1 MKRRGPL
8 LTLAAAAVLGIVLL
22 LINISKEDEP
32 AKPAAAAQTSSVAP
46 SATDTPP
53 PATSTPAAPAAI
65 AFPANAN
72 YEAEIPTATGV
83 ITLSI
88 TVEGDKAV
96 AYACDGAKIE
106 TWLKGSAVNGVL
118 DLTGKDSKLDG
129 RHDGS
134 KVTGTL
140 VIGEKSWP
148 YEAAQVQPPAGL
160 YVYKDGD
167 TRASWIVSSDGSVT
181 GVQRGPN
188 GATSAAPGLKD
199 GTAVIDGK
207 TVTATQVSGADQNA
221 F

>member
-32 AKPAAAAQTSSVAP
+32 SKPAAAAQSSSVAP
-46 SATDTPP
+46 SATDTLP
-53 PATSTPAAPAAI
+53 PAAPAAI
-65 AFPANAN
+65 PFPANAN
-72 YEAEIPTATGV
+72 YEAEISTATGV

-106 TWLKGSAVNGVL
+106 TWLKGSAVSGVL
-118 DLTGKDSKLDG
+118 DLTGKDFKLDG

-140 VIGEKSWP
+140 VIGEKSWK
-148 YEAAQVQPPAGL
+148 YDAVQVQPPAGL
-160 YVYKDGD
+160 YVYQDGG
-167 TRASWIVSSDGSVT
+167 TRTSWIVSSDGTVT
-181 GVQRGPN
+181 GVQRAPN

-199 GTAVIDGK
+199 GKAVIDGK
-207 TVTATQVSGADQNA
+207 TVTATQVSGADHDA

>member
-1 MKRRGPL
+1 MKPQGQPAGGSLCQSRRF
-8 LTLAAAAVLGIVLL
+8 
-22 LINISKEDEP
+22 DE
-32 AKPAAAAQTSSVAP
+32 TSRSVADP
-46 SATDTPP
+46 RGRSRVGHR
-53 PATSTPAAPAAI
+53 PAVDQHLQGRRA
-65 AFPANAN
+65 
-72 YEAEIPTATGV
+72 G
-83 ITLSI
+83 
-88 TVEGDKAV
+88 
-96 AYACDGAKIE
+96 E
-106 TWLKGSAVNGVL
+106 TAVNGVL

>member
-32 AKPAAAAQTSSVAP
+32 SKPAVAAQSNSVAP
-46 SATDTPP
+46 PATDATRAV
-53 PATSTPAAPAAI
+53 PATV

-72 YEAEIPTATGV
+72 YEAEISTATGV

-88 TVEGDKAV
+88 TVEGDKAI

-106 TWLKGSAVNGVL
+106 TWLKGSAVDGVL
-118 DLTGKDSKLDG
+118 DLTGKDSTLDG

-140 VIGEKSWP
+140 VIGDKSWK
-148 YEAAQVQPPAGL
+148 YEATQVQPPAGL
-160 YVYKDGD
+160 YVYQDGG
-167 TRASWIVSSDGSVT
+167 TRTSWIVSPDGTVT
-181 GVQRGPN
+181 GVRRASN
-188 GATSAAPGLKD
+188 GATSPAPGLKD
-199 GTAVIDGK
+199 GKAVIDGK
-207 TVTATQVSGADQNA
+207 TVTAMQVTGADHDA